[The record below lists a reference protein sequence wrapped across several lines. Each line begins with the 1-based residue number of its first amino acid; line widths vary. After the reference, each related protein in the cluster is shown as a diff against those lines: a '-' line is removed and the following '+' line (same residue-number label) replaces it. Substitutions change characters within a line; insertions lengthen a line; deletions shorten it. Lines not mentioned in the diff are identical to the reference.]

1 MSLCICV
8 HSNQT
13 EDNNCPYYLIISS
26 TIIIIFEYNSFIDG
40 IVLCLK
46 TTDTQ
51 GSEVDVQVDDVLKL
65 VEDFSRLH

>member
-8 HSNQT
+8 DSNQT
-13 EDNNCPYYLIISS
+13 EDNNSPYYLIISS
-26 TIIIIFEYNSFIDG
+26 TIIFIFEYNSFIDV